1 MGPKK
6 VGQGTYGCVY
16 KPSLS
21 CVDGSFDSS
30 DQYVSKLM
38 NYSRAEDEEN
48 VMTRVDEIDPNDV
61 FHYPIVKFCQSGFK
75 PKVCTSC
82 DEDDE
87 ECFATC
93 CNVKY
98 TNTLLIYEDGG
109 HDLTRYIQTNLS
121 QPKNIN
127 NLPSFYLGLWR
138 LFFGLFVMHNNDYY
152 HLDIKPDNIIV
163 KETSDSYDIR
173 YIDFGIAKNV
183 TDLDMGIPEGD
194 TDVIF
199 ENYIYQPQQAKLLR
213 SDIIR
218 FFSDLHK
225 TRQDLATKQARMKGT
240 LHRFLDRG
248 LTEKTKLG
256 EFFPKLKGYYDNM
269 SNDDYV
275 KNVDED
281 IDMFM
286 SIDRRFFIRP
296 IYTRIDVYMLGFCLK
311 ALIADIRDSNPRGR
325 DLEFTNR
332 LDDLANDMNA
342 MNISKRIGPRKA
354 FTRYI
359 KMAGNIYGVNMT
371 PKYHEAVKLIPPER
385 QRLFDASLRRR
396 RNRRL
401 RK

>member
-1 MGPKK
+1 
-6 VGQGTYGCVY
+6 
-16 KPSLS
+16 
-21 CVDGSFDSS
+21 
-30 DQYVSKLM
+30 
-38 NYSRAEDEEN
+38 
-48 VMTRVDEIDPNDV
+48 
-61 FHYPIVKFCQSGFK
+61 
-75 PKVCTSC
+75 
-82 DEDDE
+82 
-87 ECFATC
+87 
-93 CNVKY
+93 
-98 TNTLLIYEDGG
+98 
-109 HDLTRYIQTNLS
+109 
-121 QPKNIN
+121 
-127 NLPSFYLGLWR
+127 
-138 LFFGLFVMHNNDYY
+138 
-152 HLDIKPDNIIV
+152 
-163 KETSDSYDIR
+163 
-173 YIDFGIAKNV
+173 
-183 TDLDMGIPEGD
+183 
-194 TDVIF
+194 
-199 ENYIYQPQQAKLLR
+199 
-213 SDIIR
+213 
-218 FFSDLHK
+218 
-225 TRQDLATKQARMKGT
+225 
-240 LHRFLDRG
+240 
-248 LTEKTKLG
+248 
-256 EFFPKLKGYYDNM
+256 M

-286 SIDRRFFIRP
+286 SIDCRFFIRP